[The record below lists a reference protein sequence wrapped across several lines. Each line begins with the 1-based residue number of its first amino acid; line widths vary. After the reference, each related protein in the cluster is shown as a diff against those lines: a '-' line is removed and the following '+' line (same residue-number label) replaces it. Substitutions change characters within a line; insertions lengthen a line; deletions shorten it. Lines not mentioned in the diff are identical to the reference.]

1 MDEVKIKDNVYWVGV
16 QDPELAVFDIVV
28 PTEHGTTYNSYLVR
42 GEKVAIID
50 TVKAHFVDEFLENIQ
65 SLVNLEDI
73 GYIIINH
80 TEPDHSGG
88 LIRLM
93 ELAPQA
99 IPVFS
104 RGARSFVKNILHKE
118 FEYKEVKDGDCID
131 LGNKTLKFISAPFLH
146 WPDTMFTYL
155 VEDKILFPCDAFGS
169 HYSSDKRFNDQLD
182 NKEEAFQA
190 FEFYYNAILRPF
202 KMYLSNALNNI
213 QKFEIDTIAPSHG
226 PILRENLER
235 YIESY
240 RKWSEKGMHDS
251 GRKRIAVIYVSSYGS
266 TKKMAERIAKGANLP
281 DTEVSLFNAAEVDLE
296 ILMDSIEASDEIIL
310 GSPTLN
316 AKAPKPIFDIISSLV
331 MLNVRGKA
339 AAVFGCYG
347 WSGEAVQIIEDILRS
362 LRFKIVEAGFKLR
375 MIPTDEAMNGCEEFG
390 RKCATAIIKDK
401 VSPPGHCH

>member
-1 MDEVKIKDNVYWVGV
+1 MDTVKIKEDVYWVGV
-16 QDPELAVFDIVV
+16 TDPELVVFDIVV

-42 GEKVAIID
+42 GEKVAIVD
-50 TVKAHFVDEFLENIQ
+50 TVKAQFVDEFLEKIR
-65 SLVNLEDI
+65 SLVKLEDI

-104 RGARSFVKNILHKE
+104 RGARTFVKNILHKE
-118 FEYKEVKDGDCID
+118 FEYQEVKDGDSID

-146 WPDTMFTYL
+146 WPDSMFTYL
-155 VEDKILFPCDAFGS
+155 VEDKVLFPCDAFGS
-169 HYSSDKRFNDQLD
+169 HYCSDKRFNDELD
-182 NKEEAFQA
+182 NKEEAFHA

-213 QKFEIDTIAPSHG
+213 QNFEIDTIAPSHG

-235 YIESY
+235 YIDAY
-240 RKWSEKGMHDS
+240 REWSGKGS
-251 GRKRIAVIYVSSYGS
+251 QANAKKKIAVVYVSSYGS
-266 TKKMAERIAKGANLP
+266 TQKMAERIAKGATLP
-281 DTEVSLFNAAEVDLE
+281 DTEVSLFNAAEIDLD
-296 ILMDSIEASDEIIL
+296 ILMDEIESSDEMIL

-316 AKAPKPIFDIISSLV
+316 AKAPKPVFDIISSLV

-362 LRFKIVEAGFKLR
+362 LRFKIVEEGFKLR
-375 MIPTDEAMNGCEEFG
+375 MIPSEEAMNGCEEFG
-390 RKCATAIIKDK
+390 RKCATAILQKG
-401 VSPPGHCH
+401 VSKK